1 MPDRL
6 PQAEYLRQRNDLWQR
21 LRLLEP
27 HDAGFE
33 PLLEELRLLTN
44 QSRDKILEGLGL
56 KRVPVTDAVF
66 DLAINRA
73 AAFLRGAGAQG
84 RLSDWH
90 AKTRFA
96 ARVDLERIQ
105 AVLSTMPKDG
115 AWHWAGGSDG
125 AWQRGK
131 PRTP

>member
-1 MPDRL
+1 MSERPA
-6 PQAEYLRQRNDLWQR
+6 QAEYLRQRNDLWQR
-21 LRLLEP
+21 LRQLEP
-27 HDAGFE
+27 HEIDFE

-44 QSRDKILEGLGL
+44 QSRFQVLEGLGL

-73 AAFLRGAGAQG
+73 AAFVRGAGAQG
-84 RLSDWH
+84 RLADWH

-96 ARVDLERIQ
+96 ARVDLERIA
-105 AVLSTMPKDG
+105 AVVETIPKDG

>member
-6 PQAEYLRQRNDLWQR
+6 PQAEYLRKRNELWQR

-27 HDAGFE
+27 FEPAFE

-44 QSRDKILEGLGL
+44 QSRDKVLEGLGL

-73 AAFLRGAGAQG
+73 VTFLRGAGAQG
-84 RLSDWH
+84 KLADWH

-105 AVLSTMPKDG
+105 VVLATMPRDG

>member
-21 LRLLEP
+21 LRQLEP
-27 HDAGFE
+27 FDAGFE

-44 QSRDKILEGLGL
+44 QSREKILEGLGL

-73 AAFLRGAGAQG
+73 AAFVRGAGAQG
-84 RLSDWH
+84 RLADWH

-96 ARVDLERIQ
+96 ARVDLERIA
-105 AVLSTMPKDG
+105 AVVDTMPKDG